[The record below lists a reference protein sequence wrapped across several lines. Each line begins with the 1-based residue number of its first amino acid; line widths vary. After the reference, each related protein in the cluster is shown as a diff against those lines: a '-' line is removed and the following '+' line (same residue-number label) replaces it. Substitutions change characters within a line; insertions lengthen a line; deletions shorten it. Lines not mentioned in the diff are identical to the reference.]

1 MMQAQAV
8 GGRRSQLLSFGDMLR
23 FLYVFIN
30 GDKKKTKDNDVC
42 EIRIKRTML
51 K

>member
-8 GGRRSQLLSFGDMLR
+8 EGRRSQLLSFGDMLR

-30 GDKKKTKDNDVC
+30 GDKKRINDNDAY
-42 EIRIKRTML
+42 EIRIKRTIL
-51 K
+51 Q